1 MEGLPVSFAEAVP
14 IILKRR
20 RRHGR
25 IAEAW
30 MPIGVR
36 RAAGGNVATCSFD
49 AIVITT
55 LRDLR
60 VAGRRWSVDERLRM
74 RASG

>member
-1 MEGLPVSFAEAVP
+1 MERLPVSFAKAVA
-14 IILKRR
+14 IILKSR

-30 MPIGVR
+30 VPSGVR
-36 RAAGGNVATCSFD
+36 RAAGGNVATCRFN

-55 LRDLR
+55 LRDLGVTR
-60 VAGRRWSVDERLRM
+60 RRWSVDDRLRM

>member
-1 MEGLPVSFAEAVP
+1 LPVSLAEAVP
-14 IILKRR
+14 IILNCR

-30 MPIGVR
+30 VPIGVR
-36 RAAGGNVATCSFD
+36 RAAGGNVAPCSFD
-49 AIVITT
+49 AIVIAT

-60 VAGRRWSVDERLRM
+60 VARRRWSIDYCLRM

>member
-1 MEGLPVSFAEAVP
+1 LPVSFAEAVP

-25 IAEAW
+25 IAEPW
-30 MPIGVR
+30 VPIGVR
-36 RAAGGNVATCSFD
+36 RAAGSNVATCGFN
-49 AIVITT
+49 AIVITA

-60 VAGRRWSVDERLRM
+60 VARRRRSVDDRLRM

>member
-1 MEGLPVSFAEAVP
+1 LPVSFAEAVP

-20 RRHGR
+20 RRHR
-25 IAEAW
+25 RVAEAW
-30 MPIGVR
+30 VPIGVR
-36 RAAGGNVATCSFD
+36 RAAGCDVATCSFN
-49 AIVITT
+49 AIVIAT

-60 VAGRRWSVDERLRM
+60 VARRRGSVDDRLRM

>member
-1 MEGLPVSFAEAVP
+1 VP

-20 RRHGR
+20 RWHWR

-30 MPIGVR
+30 MPINVR
-36 RAAGGNVATCSFD
+36 RSPRGDIATCRFD
-49 AIVITT
+49 AIVITA
-55 LRDLR
+55 LRNFR
-60 VAGRRWSVDERLRM
+60 VSRRWRTIDDRLRM